1 MELNQKQ
8 LELLARRNLVVLATT
23 DKDCQP
29 RAIIVEANKAEKDRL
44 IITSNQMAT
53 SEKNILA
60 NKKVFVLAYEEDYHY
75 GIKITGEAE
84 YLSSGEYF
92 DYVKGLE
99 TNKNYTPKAAV
110 VISIKNIEEFE

>member
-8 LELLARRNLVVLATT
+8 IELLGRRNLVILATT
-23 DKDCQP
+23 DKNCQP
-29 RAIIVEANKAEKDRL
+29 RAIIVEVNKAEKDKL
-44 IITSNQMAT
+44 VITSNQMIV

-60 NKKVFVLAYEEDYHY
+60 NRKVFVLAYEEDYHY

-92 DYVKGLE
+92 EYVKGLG
-99 TNKNYTPKAAV
+99 TNKNYSPKATV